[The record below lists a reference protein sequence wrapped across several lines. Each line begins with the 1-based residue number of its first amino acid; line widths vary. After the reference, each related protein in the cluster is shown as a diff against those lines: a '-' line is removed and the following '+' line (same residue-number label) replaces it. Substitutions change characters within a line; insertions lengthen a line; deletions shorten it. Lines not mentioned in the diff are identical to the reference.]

1 MAELKRKQYMYN
13 FIGGGWNTIWA
24 KTKRGAIRNARDEW
38 KRQGS
43 NLEVDV
49 NTFRVV
55 SHEEVDVMLMMTR

>member
-1 MAELKRKQYMYN
+1 MAELKRKIYMYN
-13 FIGGGWNTIWA
+13 FIGGGWNTIYA

-38 KRQGS
+38 KRQGC

>member
-1 MAELKRKQYMYN
+1 MAELKRKIYMYN
-13 FIGGGWNTIWA
+13 FIGGGWNTIYA
-24 KTKRGAIRNARDEW
+24 KTKIGAIRDARKEW

-43 NLEVDV
+43 TLEVDV